1 VLLNIA
7 GFIIDSNVIFNCMLR
22 LRRRA
27 LPYDGESAVLS
38 PSNRKN
44 SVRRVKWLFHRFA
57 ALPALPK
64 FAQPLRHELADG
76 WGVASSMT
84 AMSSYSIS

>member
-1 VLLNIA
+1 
-7 GFIIDSNVIFNCMLR
+7 MLR

-38 PSNRKN
+38 PSNRKQRPPCQ
-44 SVRRVKWLFHRFA
+44 VAIFIV
-57 ALPALPK
+57 LPHSLP
-64 FAQPLRHELADG
+64 FRSLPSPFDTNLRTA